1 MSYRETAE
9 EIYKHIGPADNIIAP
24 YNCMTRLRFSVKE
37 EHFTKE
43 DLLAVDGVKGVAVV
57 GSEWQIILGPGKAQ
71 KVTAELKAI
80 TAAKYGSESLRD
92 LAAKATVG
100 DGTDLREAIRKRNTA
115 TCKEGLKKIS
125 RIFIPV
131 IPAFIACGLI
141 TGILNSVGKI
151 EPALTGTAW
160 FQIAAV
166 AGNAAFWG
174 LNLFIGMSAAREFG
188 GTPVL
193 GGVLA
198 AVVSHP
204 ALANI
209 TLFGEQLTPGRGGV
223 IAVLLLCFFA
233 ATLEKKLQR
242 VIPDM
247 FTLFLTSFLVV
258 VISAVVAVGICQPL
272 GNFLSEAV
280 GTAATTS
287 IYKGGAF
294 TGFILGG
301 TFLPLVLLGVHQGL
315 TPIHADLLARYGA
328 TVLLPVLAMA
338 GAGQV
343 GASLA
348 VYAKTKNKAL
358 RKTVASALPVGIM
371 GIGEPLI
378 YGVTLPLG
386 KPFIGACIGGACGGA
401 VQAAFGVG
409 AATLGISGLPLAA
422 AATDIPV
429 YLIGLIT
436 AYAVGF
442 AAAYLIGFTDPVS
455 PEKEG

>member
-9 EIYKHIGPADNIIAP
+9 EIYKHVGPADNIITP

-37 EHFTKE
+37 EHLTKE

-80 TAAKYGSESLRD
+80 TAAKYGSENLRD

-100 DGTDLREAIRKRNTA
+100 DGADLREAIRKRNTA

-209 TLFGEQLTPGRGGV
+209 TLFGEPLTPGRGGV

-247 FTLFLTSFLVV
+247 FTLFLTPFLVV
-258 VISAVVAVGICQPL
+258 VISAVVAIGICQPL

>member
-160 FQIAAV
+160 FQITAV

-247 FTLFLTSFLVV
+247 FTLFLTPFLVV

>member
-166 AGNAAFWG
+166 AGNAAFLG

-247 FTLFLTSFLVV
+247 FTLFLTPFLVV

-287 IYKGGAF
+287 IYKGGAS

>member
-166 AGNAAFWG
+166 AGNAAFLG

-247 FTLFLTSFLVV
+247 FTLFLTPFLVV

>member
-9 EIYKHIGPADNIIAP
+9 EIYKHIGPTDNIIAP

-209 TLFGEQLTPGRGGV
+209 TFFGEQLTPGRGGV

-247 FTLFLTSFLVV
+247 FTLFLTPFLVV

>member
-100 DGTDLREAIRKRNTA
+100 DGADLREAIRKRNTT

-166 AGNAAFWG
+166 AGDAAFWG

-247 FTLFLTSFLVV
+247 FTLFLTPFLVV
-258 VISAVVAVGICQPL
+258 VISVVVAVGICQPL

-280 GTAATTS
+280 GTAATTK

-422 AATDIPV
+422 AATDIPA

>member
-80 TAAKYGSESLRD
+80 TATKYSPESLRD

-100 DGTDLREAIRKRNTA
+100 DGADLREAIRKRNTA

-247 FTLFLTSFLVV
+247 FTLFLTPFLVV

-422 AATDIPV
+422 AATDIPA

>member
-166 AGNAAFWG
+166 AGNAAFLG

-247 FTLFLTSFLVV
+247 FTLFLTPFLVV

-455 PEKEG
+455 PDQEG

>member
-1 MSYRETAE
+1 
-9 EIYKHIGPADNIIAP
+9 
-24 YNCMTRLRFSVKE
+24 
-37 EHFTKE
+37 
-43 DLLAVDGVKGVAVV
+43 
-57 GSEWQIILGPGKAQ
+57 
-71 KVTAELKAI
+71 
-80 TAAKYGSESLRD
+80 
-92 LAAKATVG
+92 
-100 DGTDLREAIRKRNTA
+100 
-115 TCKEGLKKIS
+115 
-125 RIFIPV
+125 
-131 IPAFIACGLI
+131 
-141 TGILNSVGKI
+141 
-151 EPALTGTAW
+151 
-160 FQIAAV
+160 
-166 AGNAAFWG
+166 
-174 LNLFIGMSAAREFG
+174 MSAAREFG

-247 FTLFLTSFLVV
+247 FTLFLTPFLVV

>member
-9 EIYKHIGPADNIIAP
+9 AIYKHIGPADNIIAP
-24 YNCMTRLRFSVKE
+24 YNCMTRLRFFVKE

-100 DGTDLREAIRKRNTA
+100 DGADLREAIRKRNTA

-151 EPALTGTAW
+151 EPALTGAAW

-247 FTLFLTSFLVV
+247 FTLFLTPFLVV
-258 VISAVVAVGICQPL
+258 VISTVVAVGICQPL

-280 GTAATTS
+280 GTAAPVCNARS
-287 IYKGGAF
+287 I
-294 TGFILGG
+294 
-301 TFLPLVLLGVHQGL
+301 FL
-315 TPIHADLLARYGA
+315 
-328 TVLLPVLAMA
+328 
-338 GAGQV
+338 
-343 GASLA
+343 
-348 VYAKTKNKAL
+348 
-358 RKTVASALPVGIM
+358 
-371 GIGEPLI
+371 
-378 YGVTLPLG
+378 
-386 KPFIGACIGGACGGA
+386 
-401 VQAAFGVG
+401 
-409 AATLGISGLPLAA
+409 
-422 AATDIPV
+422 
-429 YLIGLIT
+429 
-436 AYAVGF
+436 
-442 AAAYLIGFTDPVS
+442 
-455 PEKEG
+455 

>member
-9 EIYKHIGPADNIIAP
+9 EIYKHIGPTDNIIAP

-247 FTLFLTSFLVV
+247 FTLFLTPFLVV

>member
-9 EIYKHIGPADNIIAP
+9 AIYKHIGPADNIIAP

-57 GSEWQIILGPGKAQ
+57 GSGWQIILGPGKAQ

-100 DGTDLREAIRKRNTA
+100 DGADLREAIRKRNTA

-151 EPALTGTAW
+151 EPALTGAAW

-247 FTLFLTSFLVV
+247 FTLFLTPFLVV
-258 VISAVVAVGICQPL
+258 VISTVVAVGICQPL

>member
-9 EIYKHIGPADNIIAP
+9 AIYKHIGPADNIIAP

-100 DGTDLREAIRKRNTA
+100 DGADLREAIRKRNTA

-151 EPALTGTAW
+151 EPALTGAAW

-247 FTLFLTSFLVV
+247 FTLFLTPFLVV
-258 VISAVVAVGICQPL
+258 VISTVVAVGICQPL

-294 TGFILGG
+294 AGFILGG

>member
-247 FTLFLTSFLVV
+247 CTLFLTPFLVV

>member
-160 FQIAAV
+160 FQITAV

-247 FTLFLTSFLVV
+247 FTLFLTPFLVV

-386 KPFIGACIGGACGGA
+386 EKK
-401 VQAAFGVG
+401 
-409 AATLGISGLPLAA
+409 
-422 AATDIPV
+422 
-429 YLIGLIT
+429 LIKSSKT
-436 AYAVGF
+436 N
-442 AAAYLIGFTDPVS
+442 P
-455 PEKEG
+455 KK

>member
-9 EIYKHIGPADNIIAP
+9 EIYKHIGPTDNIIAP

-198 AVVSHP
+198 AVISHP

-247 FTLFLTSFLVV
+247 FTLFLTPFLVV

>member
-100 DGTDLREAIRKRNTA
+100 DGADLREAIRKRNTT

-166 AGNAAFWG
+166 AGDAAFWG

-247 FTLFLTSFLVV
+247 FTLFLTPFLVV

-422 AATDIPV
+422 AATDIPA

-455 PEKEG
+455 PEKER

>member
-9 EIYKHIGPADNIIAP
+9 EIYKHIGPTDNIIAP

-80 TAAKYGSESLRD
+80 TAAKYGSENLRD

-100 DGTDLREAIRKRNTA
+100 DGADLREAIRKRNTA

-247 FTLFLTSFLVV
+247 FTLFLTPFLVV

>member
-204 ALANI
+204 SLANI

-247 FTLFLTSFLVV
+247 FTLFLTPFLVV

>member
-9 EIYKHIGPADNIIAP
+9 EIYKHIGPTDNIIAP

-100 DGTDLREAIRKRNTA
+100 DGADLREAIRKRNTA

-247 FTLFLTSFLVV
+247 FTLFLTPFLVV
-258 VISAVVAVGICQPL
+258 VISTVVAVGICQPL